1 MRRKM
6 EGTGAQMASGRVSD
20 CSSHILGC
28 LPSPG
33 RLEHPIPPLQAG
45 GVPEHRQA

>member
-1 MRRKM
+1 MRMEM
-6 EGTGAQMASGRVSD
+6 EGTGAQMASGRVSV

-33 RLEHPIPPLQAG
+33 RLEHPPTPLQAG
-45 GVPEHRQA
+45 GVLENEQP